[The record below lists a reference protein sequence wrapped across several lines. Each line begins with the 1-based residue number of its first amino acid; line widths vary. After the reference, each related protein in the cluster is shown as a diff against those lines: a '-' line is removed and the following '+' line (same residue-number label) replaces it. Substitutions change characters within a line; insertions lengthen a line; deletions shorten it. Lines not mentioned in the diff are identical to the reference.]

1 MFPDSCGCW
10 LTNAS
15 IVWSSIGLTEL
26 MDEPIHPRYWF
37 YPPILSIVLISIS
50 SSFCIMW
57 NYCHKQGLLYLFSL
71 FLSRCV
77 VWQDNSTTNFG
88 FPLEPL
94 WDFRRLQFTISRRIC
109 GICLALPSERHV
121 LQTLQQMLAFS
132 FYSIPV
138 YTINDDACN
147 WNSSHENESFSVEW
161 DGDTMTLM
169 EFGI

>member
-1 MFPDSCGCW
+1 MSLFTRAIDS
-10 LTNAS
+10 
-15 IVWSSIGLTEL
+15 I
-26 MDEPIHPRYWF
+26 PHPF
-37 YPPILSIVLISIS
+37 YSAHQYHPHFVSCEITKLD
-50 SSFCIMW
+50 
-57 NYCHKQGLLYLFSL
+57 YCHKQGFLYLFSL

-121 LQTLQQMLAFS
+121 LPTLQQMLAFS
-132 FYSIPV
+132 FYSISVHTMMLEIEIAP
-138 YTINDDACN
+138 ISC
-147 WNSSHENESFSVEW
+147 SFEC

>member
-1 MFPDSCGCW
+1 MSLFTRAIDS
-10 LTNAS
+10 
-15 IVWSSIGLTEL
+15 I
-26 MDEPIHPRYWF
+26 PHPF
-37 YPPILSIVLISIS
+37 YSAHQYHPHFVSCEMTK
-50 SSFCIMW
+50 FD
-57 NYCHKQGLLYLFSL
+57 YCQKQGSLYLFSL

-138 YTINDDACN
+138 HSMMVEIEIVLMRMKDAVLNGTVTLWPWWNLEYRLTLN
-147 WNSSHENESFSVEW
+147 WWSRLIVLEN
-161 DGDTMTLM
+161 
-169 EFGI
+169 